1 MNIEN
6 KKVTQWIVC
15 YIFVYITFIGSQI
28 GYFSFFLKFL
38 KIVNSSAIKN
48 N

>member
-6 KKVTQWIVC
+6 KKC

-28 GYFSFFLKFL
+28 RYFSFFLKFL
-38 KIVNSSAIKN
+38 KIVNSSAIKKLGI
-48 N
+48 